1 MQFEVRVLGASQQV
15 HTLRVDALDAGDA
28 RRQAEAQGAMA
39 LSATPVRR
47 AFGSARSGF
56 ALLLFAEELH
66 ALVTV
71 GLSVVEAIETLAEK
85 ESSADA
91 RAVLLRLHMH
101 LTQGLSLS
109 GALREQPSVFP
120 PLFVGVIQAAEG
132 TSDLPRSLARYV
144 AYERRM
150 AAVRHQVLSAIIYPV
165 ILLVVGTA
173 VAMFLLGYVVPR
185 FSAVYASTGRPMPW
199 ASELLLTWGNFAGR
213 HTWALVCAFCALV
226 AGTVMAARAQL
237 RHHGWWRLLHAIP
250 GARPRLEALELS
262 RIYLTLGML
271 LEGGI
276 TLPQSLSLSAAV
288 SSGRRA
294 GAIDAARQQIESG
307 ESVSDALVATG
318 LGTPV
323 ALRLVRVG
331 ERTGQLG
338 EMLTRAAAF
347 YEGETT
353 RWLERFAKVFEP
365 ALMTAIGLVIGL
377 IVVLLYMPV
386 FDLAGSFQ

>member
-1 MQFEVRVLGASQQV
+1 MQFEVRVLGTGQQV
-15 HTLRVDALDAGDA
+15 QTLRVDALDAADA

-66 ALVTV
+66 ALVTA
-71 GLSVVEAIETLAEK
+71 GLSVIEAIETLVEK
-85 ESSADA
+85 ESSAEA
-91 RAVLLRLHMH
+91 RGVLQRLHAH

-109 GALREQPSVFP
+109 GALREQPGVFP

-150 AAVRHQVLSAIIYPV
+150 AAVRHQVLSAIIYPA

-173 VAMFLLGYVVPR
+173 VATFLLGYVVPR

-199 ASELLLTWGNFAGR
+199 ASELLLTWGNFAGQ
-213 HTWALVCAFCALV
+213 HTWPLVGSFCAV
-226 AGTVMAARAQL
+226 VGGTVLAARAQL
-237 RHHGWWRLLHAIP
+237 RHHGWWRLLHVIP

-294 GAIDAARQQIESG
+294 GAIDTARQQIESG